1 MTPELRNSA
10 AHVFVTDIANPELT
24 EADSHHLTR
33 VLRIKSD
40 ELVTVCDGNGSWRTA
55 ILREGA
61 VVPVGEISTQPVGL
75 SARLAFVPVKGDR
88 TELIV
93 QKATEIGVSEIVV
106 IAPTARSVVKWDEK
120 KSRNEIERLTRISR
134 EAAMQSRRLFL
145 PRITGMLTLRE
156 VAESGFVVAEPGG
169 NAAGT
174 QTAIAVGPEGG
185 FAPEEVALFSGSVD
199 LGNTILRAETAA
211 IVAALRAVDAATVGG

>member
-10 AHVFVTDIANPELT
+10 AHVFVTDLENPELT
-24 EADSHHLTR
+24 DTDAHHLAR

-40 ELVTVCDGNGSWRTA
+40 ERITVCDGNGSWRTA

-61 VVPVGEISTQPVGL
+61 VVAVGEIRTQSVGL

-120 KSRNEIERLTRISR
+120 KSRNEIQRLARISR

-145 PRITGMLTLRE
+145 PQITGMLSVRE

-169 NAAGT
+169 TAAGT

-185 FAPEEVALFSGSVD
+185 FAPEEVALFSGTVD
-199 LGNTILRAETAA
+199 LGTTILRAETAA
-211 IVAALRAVDAATVGG
+211 IVAALRAVDASTVRG